1 MEARFTMT
9 PEAKEFLY
17 GPSGKAEY
25 VVYGPVNIE
34 VELKSGEI
42 NRPQEIRERVTRC
55 RDCEYARISHEDYF
69 ADGKHYPTDTV
80 MCERQGKDMWP
91 FKTFTVSPNG
101 FCAWGY
107 PREDQ
112 DA

>member
-17 GPSGKAEY
+17 GQSGKAEY
-25 VVYGPVNIE
+25 VVYGPVDIE

-42 NRPQEIRERVTRC
+42 NRLQEIRERVTRC
-55 RDCEYARISHEDYF
+55 RDCKFYEEGGCTLLDFAIS
-69 ADGKHYPTDTV
+69 
-80 MCERQGKDMWP
+80 DMA
-91 FKTFTVSPNG
+91 NG
-101 FCAWGY
+101 FCAWGE
-107 PREDQ
+107 PREKQ

>member
-17 GPSGKAEY
+17 GPGEKPEY
-25 VVYGPVNIE
+25 VVYGPVDIE
-34 VELKSGEI
+34 VELTSGEI

-55 RDCEYARISHEDYF
+55 RDCATSDPCANPDYLICHRMECLVEP
-69 ADGKHYPTDTV
+69 D
-80 MCERQGKDMWP
+80 
-91 FKTFTVSPNG
+91 G
-101 FCAWGY
+101 FCAWGE
-107 PREDQ
+107 PREV

>member
-42 NRPQEIRERVTRC
+42 NRPQEIRERVVRC
-55 RDCEYARISHEDYF
+55 RDCEHGMGGGNLCSMF
-69 ADGKHYPTDTV
+69 AFPLGDGHIIPADV
-80 MCERQGKDMWP
+80 NPD
-91 FKTFTVSPNG
+91 G
-101 FCAWGY
+101 FCSWGE
-107 PREDQ
+107 PREEG
-112 DA
+112 A

>member
-1 MEARFTMT
+1 M
-9 PEAKEFLY
+9 
-17 GPSGKAEY
+17 AEC
-25 VVYGPVNIE
+25 V
-34 VELKSGEI
+34 VELTEKQMTDL
-42 NRPQEIRERVTRC
+42 RKVRRERVVRC

>member
-55 RDCEYARISHEDYF
+55 RDCAHAYEHGGELDCSHFMQWDYYS
-69 ADGKHYPTDTV
+69 DEPGHWMVEPD
-80 MCERQGKDMWP
+80 
-91 FKTFTVSPNG
+91 G
-101 FCAWGY
+101 FCAWGS
-107 PREDQ
+107 PREEGE
-112 DA
+112 